1 MRTTLHGGRSTKKNQ
16 AYSDK
21 HNDRNF
27 DVEHASNV
35 TSEDSLKEN
44 AYWDC
49 ERKEMYRKA
58 DQKKSF
64 SEVEKDYYLLNFADA
79 YDKQMK
85 IYIGKRQWKYVKDFD
100 DWYRDAKKAPA
111 ETVYQIGKV
120 GETVDQKTFFKVSQ
134 RFYELKDDYYK
145 EHGIQADVLNRA
157 WHFDESVPH
166 THERETFWYTDD
178 EGVKRI
184 GQEKSLEQSGVEL
197 PDPSKKP
204 GRYNNRKMTLTKT
217 MRGLWLDACKE
228 FGLEIE
234 TEPAQPGKK
243 TMTKGEWLYKHCKE
257 LEKKEAALKAQKAD
271 LSLDKANLDK
281 KVKEADKKL
290 TDASQELTDAKEEAS
305 RIKENAKAEIDEY
318 KQTLKKSSDEE
329 LEEYKAQLK
338 ADSDKELELFKA
350 KLKEEHTANVI
361 KEAQR
366 LAHLMDDTAE
376 MERNQSIHPHRRL
389 PGE

>member
-1 MRTTLHGGRSTKKNQ
+1 MRATLHGGRSRNNQ
-16 AYSDK
+16 AFSDK

-35 TSEDSLKEN
+35 NPEDSLKKN
-44 AYWDC
+44 VYWDW
-49 ERKEMYRKA
+49 ERGEMYRKEN
-58 DQKKSF
+58 QEKSF

-79 YDKQMK
+79 YEKQMEA
-85 IYIGKRQWKYVKDFD
+85 YERKRQYKYIKPFE
-100 DWYRDAKKAPA
+100 DWYRDSKKAPA
-111 ETVYQIGKV
+111 ENVYQIGKT
-120 GETVDQKTFFKVSQ
+120 GETVSQKLFFKVSQ
-134 RFYELKDDYYK
+134 RFYELKDAYYK
-145 EHGIQADVLNRA
+145 EHGIQADVLDRA
-157 WHFDESVPH
+157 WHFDEAVPH
-166 THERETFWYTDD
+166 TQERETFWYTDS
-178 EGVKRI
+178 EGIKKV
-184 GQEKSLEQSGVEL
+184 GQEKSLEQSGVPL

-204 GRYNNRKMTLTKT
+204 GRYNNRKMTLTKA
-217 MRGLWLDACKE
+217 MRGLWLETCKE

-243 TMTKGEWLYKHCKE
+243 TMTKDEWLYNYGRE
-257 LEKKEAALKAQKAD
+257 LEEKEKALEAQKAV
-271 LSLDKANLDK
+271 LSVDKANLDE